1 MNLYRYLHDAPSMYV
16 LKTAKA
22 LPTLPNISFTEIF
35 YMSHHSDISL
45 DKVEKIWNQHQCL
58 VFELFYNESVSIYC
72 VLLPNSVELS
82 STDYKHILLDDQYD
96 DERHIYDYYMKTTFP
111 LFLTRF
117 QKRIRTRQYLNKVQR
132 SIPFL
137 PTELA
142 YHQQF
147 VEKVHIHSNMDE
159 YELPLIRTYLYESL
173 DIVKGEKEYHPDGV
187 KMPELK
193 EGFEELALL
202 MKPLRTKP
210 L

>member
-1 MNLYRYLHDAPSMYV
+1 
-16 LKTAKA
+16 
-22 LPTLPNISFTEIF
+22 
-35 YMSHHSDISL
+35 MSQYSDISL
-45 DKVEKIWNQHQCL
+45 DKVEAVWNQHQCL
-58 VFELFYNESVSIYC
+58 VFELFYIETKSIYC
-72 VLLPNSVELS
+72 ALLPNTVELS
-82 STDYKHILLDDQYD
+82 STDYKQITMDDHYD
-96 DERHIYDYYMKTTFP
+96 DDRDIYDCYIKTAIP

-117 QKRIRTRQYLNKVQR
+117 QKRLNTRQYINSIQQ

-147 VEKVHIHSNMDE
+147 VEKVSIRSLMDE

-173 DIVKGEKEYHPDGV
+173 DIVKEEKEYHPDGV

-193 EGFEELALL
+193 EEFEELALL
-202 MKPLRTKP
+202 TKS

>member
-1 MNLYRYLHDAPSMYV
+1 MPV
-16 LKTAKA
+16 LKYRKE
-22 LPTLPNISFTEIF
+22 LPTLPNTSFTEVFCI
-35 YMSHHSDISL
+35 SHYSDISL
-45 DKVEKIWNQHQCL
+45 DKVEDMWNEHECL
-58 VFELFYNESVSIYC
+58 VFELFYTEIKGIYC
-72 VLLPNSVELS
+72 VLLPNTVEVS
-82 STDYKHILLDDQYD
+82 STDYKQITMDDQYD
-96 DERHIYDYYMKTTFP
+96 EKRHIYDYYVKTTLP

-117 QKRIRTRQYLNKVQR
+117 QKRIRTRHYLNKVQR

-142 YHQQF
+142 YHQQL
-147 VEKVHIHSNMDE
+147 VEKVSIHSLMDD

-173 DIVKGEKEYHPDGV
+173 DIVKEEKEYHPDGV

-202 MKPLRTKP
+202 TKS